1 MRIARP
7 MRLTAVLLLG
17 LLLAGILM
25 LVLFATQSALVVW
38 ERLGEAPAWVAATW
52 LAVVLLIAGAGL
64 VLAWRLL
71 FGARSRRR
79 RKAEPLTR
87 ETLEQRIERD
97 REQGLDVRQALDE
110 LHERRERE
118 LSRSIHVA
126 FFGQVSTGKSALI
139 RALAPGARAESDAR
153 AGTTRA
159 VAHHDWHTR
168 ADDRL
173 VLTDA
178 PGLDEAGGLDAAA
191 RDEARRAHI
200 VVYVADGDL
209 TASQYR
215 ELDTLLALEKPTVV
229 ALNKSDRYDEAE
241 LAAVRARLEKR
252 LAGRAPVVP
261 VIAGGRETVVR
272 RRDGRDVSETRER
285 PARVAEL
292 AEELQRELDRDP
304 EMLARLRDSA
314 VFQLA
319 AEKLDTEERRHRER
333 ESERIIQRYA
343 RRAVVGALASVTPGS
358 DLVIQGA
365 LGTVM
370 LRELAKLHEVSVR
383 DLDLDRFLELAGG
396 RVRKTTAV
404 LLAVA
409 GNACKAFPGLGT
421 VTGGL
426 MHAVAY
432 GMIFESL
439 GHAAARTLATRGE
452 LRPLPAAQSF
462 EDSLS
467 EHLPTRARRLARIAL
482 EEYREK
488 PRD

>member
-1 MRIARP
+1 
-7 MRLTAVLLLG
+7 MRLTAVLLIG

-38 ERLGEAPAWVAATW
+38 ERLGQAPSWVAATW

-64 VLAWRLL
+64 LLAWRLL
-71 FGARSRRR
+71 FGARRRRR

-87 ETLEQRIERD
+87 ETLEQRIERN
-97 REQGLDVRQALDE
+97 RAQGLNVQQALDE

-118 LSRSIHVA
+118 QSRSIHIA
-126 FFGQVSTGKSALI
+126 FFGEVSAGKSTLI
-139 RALAPGARAESDAR
+139 HALAPGARAESDAR
-153 AGTTRA
+153 AGTTRS
-159 VAHHDWHTR
+159 VSHYDWHTR

-178 PGLDEAGGLDAAA
+178 PGLDEADGGLDAAA
-191 RDEARRAHI
+191 RDEARRAHV
-200 VVYVADGDL
+200 VVYVVDGDL
-209 TASQYR
+209 TASQYG
-215 ELDTLLALEKPTVV
+215 ELDALLSLGKPTVV
-229 ALNKSDRYDEAE
+229 ALNKSDRYEEGE
-241 LAAVRARLEKR
+241 LAAVRARLERR
-252 LAGRAPVVP
+252 LDGRAPLVP

-272 RRDGRDVSETRER
+272 KRGAEEATGTRER
-285 PARVAEL
+285 PAQVTEL
-292 AEELQRELDRDP
+292 AEVLQRELDRNPD
-304 EMLARLRDSA
+304 MLARLRDSA

-319 AEKLDTEERRHRER
+319 GEKLDAEERRHRER
-333 ESERIIQRYA
+333 ESERIIRRYS

-365 LGTVM
+365 LGTAM
-370 LRELAKLHEVSVR
+370 LRELAKLYDVSVR

-396 RVRKTTAV
+396 KVRKTTAL